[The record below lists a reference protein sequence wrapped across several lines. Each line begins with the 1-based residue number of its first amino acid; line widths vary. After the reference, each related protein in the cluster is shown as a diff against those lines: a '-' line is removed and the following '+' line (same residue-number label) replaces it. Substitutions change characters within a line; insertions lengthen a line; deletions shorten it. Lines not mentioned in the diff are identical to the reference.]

1 MCRQTVAYVS
11 GVRVQASV
19 HAEDDACM
27 LGFSTGL
34 LSLLGSCVH
43 ELPRLPWVPGLL
55 GPLGGYVS

>member
-1 MCRQTVAYVS
+1 M
-11 GVRVQASV
+11 QASV

-27 LGFSTGL
+27 FGFLVTGL

>member
-27 LGFSTGL
+27 FGLLVTGM

-55 GPLGGYVS
+55 GPLGC

>member
-11 GVRVQASV
+11 GVRVQAIV
-19 HAEDDACM
+19 HAEVDVCM
-27 LGFSTGL
+27 LGSLVTGL

-55 GPLGGYVS
+55 GPLGC